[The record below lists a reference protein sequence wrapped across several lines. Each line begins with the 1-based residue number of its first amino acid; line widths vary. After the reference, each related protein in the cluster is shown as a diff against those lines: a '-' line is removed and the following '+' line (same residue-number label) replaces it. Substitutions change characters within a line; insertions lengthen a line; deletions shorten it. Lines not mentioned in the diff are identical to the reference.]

1 MGHNLGDYPQGYAQV
16 AFLEKTGLF
25 LEKQGNFWRNRAIFG
40 RSEPKAIGRRPEPG
54 APVEGLRTPAPPLS
68 RLFRDLPF
76 RRLAFAD

>member
-40 RSEPKAIGRRPEPG
+40 DRSRR
-54 APVEGLRTPAPPLS
+54 R
-68 RLFRDLPF
+68 
-76 RRLAFAD
+76 